1 MQPQELLIRVDG
13 GISFA
18 AYVSIVNHMAKESKK
33 DTPPSLETI
42 LQNYPPVPN
51 LEQQSKLTQLFYKT
65 CTERIIGHFNKTKKV
80 NFEES
85 PETEEHI
92 KKFEKIEN
100 VANSQIIRRM
110 SFKSVTQTIG
120 TLQTQVKE
128 LFEKMATQILSK
140 K

>member
-1 MQPQELLIRVDG
+1 MQPQELLSRVDC

-18 AYVSIVNHMAKESKK
+18 AYVSIVNHMAKEAKK
-33 DTPPSLETI
+33 DTPSSLEII

-65 CTERIIGHFNKTKKV
+65 CTETIIGHFNNTKIV
-80 NFEES
+80 NFQKS
-85 PETEEHI
+85 PQTEEYI

-110 SFKSVTQTIG
+110 SFEAVRQTIG
-120 TLQTQVKE
+120 TLQNQVKE
-128 LFEKMATQILSK
+128 LFEKMATQILK